1 MSQIDDPTFENK
13 VRLAGMGLVALCSL
27 YVPPLAFHMIGL
39 DAVLLWLEG
48 CPGLVRWPVFLILW
62 GLSFIALMG
71 VVRGLFSF
79 IEQLIPL
86 CINAAAR
93 IGEFTAQILTIL
105 VLSVPALVGQ
115 LLKLALYPVR
125 LLCEAAIEQG
135 RVRLGLYLQNWRE
148 EQELRRLWQR
158 EFRAEFRTFKNFKR
172 HFHAGTAGGGNA
184 GANEQRHDSEP
195 PRPEPPKP
203 DPFKAACRILGLPE
217 DGAFT
222 AAELKKR
229 YLTLIKGVHP
239 DIAGPNELAAQINAA
254 CTLIRERK
262 GWT

>member
-13 VRLAGMGLVALCSL
+13 ARLVGMGLVALGSL
-27 YVPPLAFHMIGL
+27 YMGPLALHTIGL
-39 DAVLLWLEG
+39 GGVLVWLEG
-48 CPGLVRWPVFLILW
+48 CPGLVRWPAFLVMW

-71 VVRGLFSF
+71 VVRGVFGF

-86 CINAAAR
+86 GIEATAR
-93 IGEFTAQILTIL
+93 IGDFTAQILAIV
-105 VLSVPALVGQ
+105 VLSVPALAGQ
-115 LLKLALYPVR
+115 LLKIALYPVR

-158 EFRAEFRTFKNFKR
+158 EFHEEFRTFKDFKR
-172 HFHAGTAGGGNA
+172 HFHAGTAAGGNT
-184 GANEQRHDSEP
+184 GEQRQDSEP

-203 DPFKAACRILGLPE
+203 DPFKAACRVLGLPE